1 MTEENTNTSEQ
12 ENTPNQDA
20 VVAVANKLLQNV
32 NLAEALSLVSLS
44 AVIQLVQN
52 QVMTQANEA
61 VSKMSDEEIEELLN
75 PPAED
80 QGDEGDEGDEKS
92 DEASTEEPAK

>member
-12 ENTPNQDA
+12 ENAPNQDA

-32 NLAEALSLVSLS
+32 NLSEALSLVSLS

-80 QGDEGDEGDEKS
+80 EGDEGS

>member
-12 ENTPNQDA
+12 ENAPNQDA

-32 NLAEALSLVSLS
+32 NLSEALSLVSLS

-80 QGDEGDEGDEKS
+80 EGDEGDEGDEKS

>member
-12 ENTPNQDA
+12 ENAPNQDA

-61 VSKMSDEEIEELLN
+61 VSKMSDEEIEALLN

-80 QGDEGDEGDEKS
+80 QGDEGDEKS

>member
-12 ENTPNQDA
+12 ENAPNQDA

-32 NLAEALSLVSLS
+32 NLSEALSLVSLS

-61 VSKMSDEEIEELLN
+61 VSKMSDEEIKNLLN
-75 PPAED
+75 PPAAEG
-80 QGDEGDEGDEKS
+80 GDDD
-92 DEASTEEPAK
+92 STEDSEE

>member
-12 ENTPNQDA
+12 ENAPNQDA

-32 NLAEALSLVSLS
+32 NLSEALSLVSLS

-61 VSKMSDEEIEELLN
+61 VSKMSDEEIENLLN
-75 PPAED
+75 PPAEEG
-80 QGDEGDEGDEKS
+80 GDDD
-92 DEASTEEPAK
+92 STEDSEE

>member
-12 ENTPNQDA
+12 ENAPNQDA

-80 QGDEGDEGDEKS
+80 EGDEGDEKS

>member
-12 ENTPNQDA
+12 ENAPNNDA

-32 NLAEALSLVSLS
+32 NLSEALSLVSLS

-61 VSKMSDEEIEELLN
+61 VSKMSDEEIENLLN
-75 PPAED
+75 PPAEEG
-80 QGDEGDEGDEKS
+80 GDDD
-92 DEASTEEPAK
+92 STEDSEE

>member
-12 ENTPNQDA
+12 ENAPNQDA

-32 NLAEALSLVSLS
+32 NLSEALSLVSLS

-80 QGDEGDEGDEKS
+80 EGDEKS

>member
-12 ENTPNQDA
+12 ENAPNQDA

-61 VSKMSDEEIEELLN
+61 VSKMSDEEIEALLN
-75 PPAED
+75 PPAE
-80 QGDEGDEGDEKS
+80 DEGDEGDEKS

>member
-12 ENTPNQDA
+12 ENAPNQDA

-32 NLAEALSLVSLS
+32 NLSEALSLVSLS

-61 VSKMSDEEIEELLN
+61 VSKMSDEEIEALLN
-75 PPAED
+75 PPAE
-80 QGDEGDEGDEKS
+80 DEGDEGDEKS

>member
-12 ENTPNQDA
+12 ENAPNQDA

-32 NLAEALSLVSLS
+32 NLSEALSLVSLS